1 MKLTPEVK
9 MKNTLKKLHEVYKK
23 TFIDIVNRYE
33 IKYEIIDT
41 NNLTPKQVEL
51 KAIEI
56 INKYKEKKYE
66 NTSMN

>member
-1 MKLTPEVK
+1 
-9 MKNTLKKLHEVYKK
+9 MKNTLKNFTEFIKK

-56 INKYKEKKYE
+56 INKYKEEKYE